1 MCSVLPGALIQANRR
16 QRNAKFEENSLFQS
30 LHSAS
35 PPPFWPENG
44 KPADAKDVKVP
55 PPYGYEQGR
64 PEEILTAAAYV
75 FNEQKHLRNLFYSSK
90 R

>member
-1 MCSVLPGALIQANRR
+1 M
-16 QRNAKFEENSLFQS
+16 QS
-30 LHSAS
+30 LRKTVSSS
-35 PPPFWPENG
+35 PCTVHDLLLGAFLDENG